1 MLENELFE
9 FLEGATDGAFSLCQQ
24 GEILAWKP
32 AAERLF
38 GSSSSEV
45 PGKSCYQVLHGR
57 GVVGTQVCH
66 EGCSILE
73 CTAGQTEIP
82 NFDLEVSLR
91 SGERLWVD
99 LSTVVSQNPRTQ
111 HRQVIHL
118 ARDITRRKRTE
129 RATEK
134 ILQMCRQFNKI
145 AEEAVPAAAPVSAPS
160 EQEPH
165 ILRPFSSR
173 KNSAVDTQA
182 ITGGL

>member
-1 MLENELFE
+1 MLENELFA
-9 FLEGATDGAFSLCQQ
+9 FLEGTTDAAFSVSQQ
-24 GEILAWKP
+24 GEILSWNG
-32 AAERLF
+32 AAKRLF
-38 GSSSSEV
+38 GYSSSEV
-45 PGKSCYQVLHGR
+45 LGKSCFHILHGR
-57 GVVGTQVCH
+57 GVLGTQVCH

-73 CTAGQTEIP
+73 CTAGRTGIP
-82 NFDLEVSLR
+82 NFNLQVRLC

-99 LSTVVSQNPRTQ
+99 MSTVVWQNPRNQLLLAT
-111 HRQVIHL
+111 HL
-118 ARDITRRKRTE
+118 APDVTRQKRTE

-134 ILQMCRQFNKI
+134 MLQMCRQFNKI
-145 AEEAVPAAAPVSAPS
+145 AEEAVPAAAPMSALS